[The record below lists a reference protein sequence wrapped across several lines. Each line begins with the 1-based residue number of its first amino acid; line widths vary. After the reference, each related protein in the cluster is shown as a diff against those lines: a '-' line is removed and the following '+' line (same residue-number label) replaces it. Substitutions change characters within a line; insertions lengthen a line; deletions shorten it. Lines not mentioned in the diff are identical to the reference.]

1 MRKYCPV
8 HRIWIDLPTTAPP
21 PYRCHMLVN
30 EGIISAITGKSAA
43 SRCDTELTD
52 TQWKEVD
59 PDKLNEYI
67 NDLKA
72 AAV

>member
-1 MRKYCPV
+1 
-8 HRIWIDLPTTAPP
+8 
-21 PYRCHMLVN
+21 MLVN